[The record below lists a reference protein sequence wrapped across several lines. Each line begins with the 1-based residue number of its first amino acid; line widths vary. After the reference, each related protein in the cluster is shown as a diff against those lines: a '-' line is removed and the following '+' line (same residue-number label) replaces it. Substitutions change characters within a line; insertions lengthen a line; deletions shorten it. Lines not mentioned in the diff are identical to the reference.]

1 MQYDSALLLSPG
13 DVIRCRRMGE
23 AHIIAGIRIN
33 PFCRHVFVRCR
44 DGREFDNSEIKFGR
58 MAGDLS
64 VR

>member
-13 DVIRCRRMGE
+13 DVIRCRRTGE

-44 DGREFDNSEIKFGR
+44 DGCDFDNSEIKFGR